1 MKLSELKNH
10 LTQLTEVNFLLPN
23 GELLPKHYHITEAGL
38 TTKHYIDCGGT
49 IIKEEVISFQLW
61 VADDFDH
68 RLSVKKLSNIIQ
80 MAEPIW
86 NNRDLEIEVE
96 YQSESI
102 SRHGIEINDS
112 GFKLI
117 NKFTDCLAKDKCGIP
132 TEKIKINWRELGSTQ
147 STSCTPG
154 SGCC

>member
-1 MKLSELKNH
+1 MKLSEFKKS
-10 LTQLTEVNFLLPN
+10 LTQLTEVSFQLPN
-23 GELLPKHYHITEAGL
+23 GNMLPKHYHITEAGL

-49 IIKEEVISFQLW
+49 IRKEEVISFQLW

-68 RLSVKKLSNIIQ
+68 RLSVNKLNTIIQ
-80 MAEPIW
+80 LAEPLW
-86 NNRDLEIEVE
+86 ENQDFEIEVE
-96 YQSESI
+96 YQNESI
-102 SRHGIEINDS
+102 SRHGLEFNGS
-112 GFKLI
+112 GFTLI

-132 TEKIKINWRELGSTQ
+132 AEKIKTNLRELNSTQ

>member
-10 LTQLTEVNFLLPN
+10 LTQLAEVTFLLPN
-23 GELLPKHYHITEAGL
+23 GDMLPKHYHITEAGL

-49 IIKEEVISFQLW
+49 IRKEEVISFQLW

-68 RLSVKKLSNIIQ
+68 RLSVNKLSNIIQ
-80 MAEPIW
+80 LAEPIW
-86 NNRDLEIEVE
+86 ENKDLEIEVE

-102 SRHGIEINDS
+102 SRHGLEFNGS
-112 GFKLI
+112 SFLLI

-132 TEKIKINWRELGSTQ
+132 TEKIKTNLRELNSMQ

-154 SGCC
+154 AGCC

>member
-1 MKLSELKNH
+1 
-10 LTQLTEVNFLLPN
+10 
-23 GELLPKHYHITEAGL
+23 IR
-38 TTKHYIDCGGT
+38 
-49 IIKEEVISFQLW
+49 KEEVISFQLW

-80 MAEPIW
+80 LAEPIW
-86 NNRDLEIEVE
+86 NNRDLAIEVE

-102 SRHGIEINDS
+102 SRHGLEINDS

-117 NKFTDCLAKDKCGIP
+117 NKFTDCLAKDKCGVP
-132 TEKIKINWRELGSTQ
+132 TEKIKINWREVSSTQ

>member
-10 LTQLTEVNFLLPN
+10 LTQLAEVNFLLPN
-23 GELLPKHYHITEAGL
+23 GDTLPKHYHITEAGL

-49 IIKEEVISFQLW
+49 IRKEEVISFQLW

-68 RLSVKKLSNIIQ
+68 RLSVHKLSNIIQ
-80 MAEPIW
+80 LAEPIW
-86 NNRDLEIEVE
+86 ENKDLEIEVE

-102 SRHGIEINDS
+102 SRHGLEFNGS
-112 GFKLI
+112 SFLLI

-132 TEKIKINWRELGSTQ
+132 TEKIKTNLRELNSMQ